1 MFRRASCAVLLLTLL
16 ALCASAQIANNPR
29 MGTAAYLSY
38 NPSTSNFDLKQPILY
53 QLPNP
58 AVFGPGPY
66 PVFVWTPGTF
76 EAYVDP
82 LSLLFVSQMAQRG
95 FLAASVQYSNTQ
107 TLAQTCFAYTQ
118 RAQGVFDAARSTSAV
133 STLCAL
139 STAQCGRGVV
149 AAGISQGGMLA
160 VLARN
165 YAPSVKAAYAL
176 STGDYNQAGVGVNL
190 ASCMGKQNTTIP
202 ANRLT
207 IVNGQADPSFGSQAS
222 IEGASGIA
230 CPSGSSQCW
239 SPDGSGAGWYLVQ
252 NSQVTDGTADHCY
265 IDVGGCNDRFDPNWL
280 PPAASNW
287 SLRPNLDW
295 LATFGAMRVFSPNG
309 Q

>member
-1 MFRRASCAVLLLTLL
+1 MVRRAFCAVLLLTLL
-16 ALCASAQIANNPR
+16 ALCASAQMANNPR

-38 NPSTSNFDLKQPILY
+38 NPSTLNFDLKQPILY
-53 QLPNP
+53 QLPDP

-76 EAYVDP
+76 EVYGDP
-82 LSLLFVSQMAQRG
+82 LSLLFISQMAQRG

-107 TLAQTCFAYTQ
+107 MMAQTCHAYTQ
-118 RAQGVFDAARSTSAV
+118 GAKGIFDATRSTSAV

-139 STAQCGRGVV
+139 SSAQCRQGVV
-149 AAGISQGGMLA
+149 TAGISQGGMLA

-165 YAPSVKAAYAL
+165 YAPNVKAAYAL
-176 STGDYNQAGVGVNL
+176 SAGDINQL
-190 ASCMGKQNTTIP
+190 AVKIDLTACMGKQNTTIP

-222 IEGASGIA
+222 TEGASGLT

-252 NSQVTDGTADHCY
+252 NSQVTDGTAGHCY
-265 IDVGGCNDRFDPNWL
+265 IDVGGCNDKFDPKWA
-280 PPAASNW
+280 PPASSNW
-287 SLRPNLDW
+287 SLGPNLDW
-295 LATFGAMRVFSPNG
+295 LSTFGTRRFLTPNG

>member
-1 MFRRASCAVLLLTLL
+1 MFRRASCGVLLVTLL
-16 ALCASAQIANNPR
+16 ALCASAQMANNNR

-38 NPSTSNFDLKQPILY
+38 NPSTSNFDLKQPIVY
-53 QLPNP
+53 QLPDP

-76 EAYVDP
+76 EVFADP

-107 TLAQTCFAYTQ
+107 LMAQTCNAYTQ
-118 RAQGVFDAARSTSAV
+118 GAKGIFDATRSTSAV
-133 STLCAL
+133 STVCAL
-139 STAQCGRGVV
+139 SSAQCGRGVV
-149 AAGISQGGMLA
+149 TAGISQGGMLA

-165 YAPSVKAAYAL
+165 YAPNVKAAYAL
-176 STGDYNQAGVGVNL
+176 SAGDINQL
-190 ASCMGKQNTTIP
+190 APGIDLAACMGKQTTTIP

-207 IVNGQADPSFGSQAS
+207 IVNGQSDPSFGSQAS
-222 IEGASGIA
+222 IQGASGIA

-239 SPDGSGAGWYLVQ
+239 SPDGSGAGWYRVQ
-252 NSQVTDGTADHCY
+252 NSQMTDGTADHCY
-265 IDVGGCNDRFDPNWL
+265 IDVGGCNDKFDPHWM

-287 SLRPNLDW
+287 SLGPNLDW
-295 LATFGAMRVFSPNG
+295 LSTFGTRRVLSSNG